1 MKRSMLI
8 LCAVA
13 LMAVMSAPAG
23 AGPTQGGFTTDNV
36 EYVGFVPFEQSTS
49 TGLTI
54 QGKYMYLTSWKNISV
69 YDISDPVNPELLDLE
84 PIGFMFE
91 NENVALSPD
100 GDTLLFSESLP
111 GDALHVWN
119 VEDKTNIQEIATLEG
134 AGDHTTTCILKCKWA
149 YGSDGTIV
157 DLRNPA
163 KPKLAASRDST
174 KSWHA
179 RTGLNDDGAHDVEE
193 FRNGFLIAST
203 ISDPFQWLNVRN
215 PLRPKVLGRGRNPNP
230 AGFLFHSG
238 RWPNKGRA
246 RFVLMQGERNFN
258 PRCSDSN
265 GPFMTFDSRGVRRTK
280 TFKLVD
286 TYRLGNGTYQDG
298 KPAVNGLGCSA
309 HWFDEHPTY
318 RNGGLVALGYY
329 EHGTRFLDI
338 QRNGKI
344 KEVGWFLPFAGS
356 TSAAYWVNKEIVYS
370 VDYTRGLDILRF
382 HHKHM

>member
-13 LMAVMSAPAG
+13 LMAGMSVPAG
-23 AGPTQGGFTTDNV
+23 AGPTPGGFTTDNV
-36 EYVGFVPFEQSTS
+36 EYVRFVPFEQSTS

-69 YDISDPVNPELLDLE
+69 YDISDPADPQLLDTE
-84 PIGFMFE
+84 PLGFKFE

-111 GDALHVWN
+111 LDVLHVWN
-119 VEDKTNIQEIATLEG
+119 VEDKTNIQQIAELEG

-163 KPKLAASRDST
+163 KPKLAAARDSK

-179 RTGLNDDGAHDVEE
+179 RTRLQGGGHDVEE
-193 FRNGFLIAST
+193 FRNGFLITSP
-203 ISDPFQWLNVRN
+203 ISAPFQWLDVRK
-215 PLRPKVLGRGRNPNP
+215 PLRPKVLGQGRNPDP
-230 AGFLFHSG
+230 QGFLFHSG
-238 RWPNKGRA
+238 LWPNKGRA

-265 GPFMTFDSRGVRRTK
+265 GPFMTFDSRGVRRHK
-280 TFKLVD
+280 SFKLAD

-298 KPAVNGLGCSA
+298 KPAANGLGCSA
-309 HWFDEHPTY
+309 HWFDEHPKY

-338 QRNGKI
+338 KRNGKI
-344 KEVGWFLPFAGS
+344 KEVGWFLPYGGS
-356 TSAAYWVNKEIVYS
+356 TSAAYWVNKDIVYA

-382 HHKHM
+382 HQKKHM

>member
-13 LMAVMSAPAG
+13 LVAGMWAPAG
-23 AGPTQGGFTTDNV
+23 AGPTPGGFTTDNV
-36 EYVGFVPFEQSTS
+36 EYVGFVPFEQATS

-69 YDISDPVNPELLDLE
+69 YDISDPVSPELLDTAPL
-84 PIGFMFE
+84 GFKFE
-91 NENVALSPD
+91 NEDVALSPD

-111 GDALHVWN
+111 NDALHVWN
-119 VEDKTNIQEIATLEG
+119 VEDKSNIQEIATLEG
-134 AGDHTTTCILKCKWA
+134 AGDHTTSCILKCKWA
-149 YGSDGTIV
+149 YGSDGTIS

-163 KPKLAASRDST
+163 KPKLAAARDSK

-193 FRNGFLIAST
+193 FRNGFLITST
-203 ISDPFQWLNVRN
+203 ISDPFQWLDVRK
-215 PLRPKVLGRGRNPNP
+215 PLRPKVIARGKNPDP

-238 RWPNKGRA
+238 HWPNGGRA

-265 GPFMTFDSRGVRRTK
+265 GPFMTFDSRRVRRTR
-280 TFKLVD
+280 TFKLKD
-286 TYRLGNGTYQDG
+286 TYRLGNGTYSDG
-298 KPAVNGLGCSA
+298 KPAVNALGCSA
-309 HWFDEHPTY
+309 HWFDEHPKY

-338 QRNGKI
+338 KRNGKI
-344 KEVGWFLPFAGS
+344 KEVGWFVPYGGS
-356 TSAAYWVNKEIVYS
+356 TSAAYWVNKDIVYA